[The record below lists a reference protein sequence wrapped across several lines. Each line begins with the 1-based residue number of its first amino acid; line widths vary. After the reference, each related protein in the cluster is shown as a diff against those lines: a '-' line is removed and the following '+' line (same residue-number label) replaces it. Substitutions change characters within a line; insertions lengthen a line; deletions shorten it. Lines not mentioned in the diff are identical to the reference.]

1 MSANRQLN
9 MSNESYLVLN
19 NRNNDL
25 YDVYLGKRDPKPTYS
40 VWGIRQ
46 KSTTFHDTG
55 KVVIGSNYS
64 VAHKPVL
71 DNDALVLQAALL
83 QYEKERQYYWSDLAL
98 QIMWV
103 GVCIWFA
110 VSLVIWGSV

>member
-1 MSANRQLN
+1 MSSKNQLN
-9 MSNESYLVLN
+9 TGFGSYLLLN
-19 NRNNDL
+19 NRINNS

-64 VAHKPVL
+64 VAHKPKL

-83 QYEKERQYYWSDLAL
+83 QYEKERQYFWSDLAL
-98 QIMWV
+98 QTMCV